1 MIAGVGR
8 TPQEGCRRN
17 RRGRQPKRE
26 IVPEGIEKRARS
38 SFGCHSER
46 KCPELQGYKRR
57 ASTAENRDCSLR
69 LRSPVPAPHVQAAF
83 AVLRLTCGNDHFSMV
98 SLRRVW
104 KNADDEGIAL
114 TPGPSPNF
122 GRGERLR
129 SDAVVSSC
137 LRCSSGTVCPR
148 HGATASGVSYST
160 PSR

>member
-1 MIAGVGR
+1 MAGLWVDGHPANDFLVSAPR
-8 TPQEGCRRN
+8 LARIRATPE
-17 RRGRQPKRE
+17 
-26 IVPEGIEKRARS
+26 S
-38 SFGCHSER
+38 SDS
-46 KCPELQGYKRR
+46 
-57 ASTAENRDCSLR
+57 DCSNYTDSPGYVKEERTSIGPRVGAIRRRSWRSRGESHLPGESDLCHR
-69 LRSPVPAPHVQAAF
+69 LSI
-83 AVLRLTCGNDHFSMV
+83 L
-98 SLRRVW
+98 SLARVW

-160 PSR
+160 PSLWRNLTAWPGGV